1 MSVFRRRGWTRLV
14 AVLATLALVAAACG
28 GDDDDADATT
38 ATTTAE
44 TTAATTAE
52 TTAET
57 TAAETTAAT
66 TAETTAATTAEPTA
80 EARTLVIASNKQW
93 ESREP
98 WRIYDDTQSSPGLR
112 NVIEVLVDRD
122 PVTNDLV
129 PLLATSWEQIDDLT
143 WRFTIRDGV
152 RFHDGTPLTAED
164 VVHSINETWAE
175 SNAWTTRAFMS
186 SQITAE
192 LAGDLLVDV
201 KTEEKDPIIP
211 NRMYF
216 QGVWSERQFTEDR
229 ATWNVAPIGTGPYTI
244 VDDDPLVLNLAAN
257 PDWWGD
263 QALAF
268 DTVQIVYRPED
279 AVRLAAV
286 QTGEAHLGTWVTA
299 ESCRAAADIEGI
311 ECRSAPSVETMF
323 MKMDLRYGEDAGTV
337 LADRRVR
344 LAMRLA
350 VDFETIL
357 DTILGGQGVLAHQI
371 AGPSALGH
379 NPNLEPWPYDPERAK
394 ELLDEAA
401 ADGVPIYETTL
412 ENWLLVDWYQNSV
425 EIAEAVNEY
434 LRDVG
439 LDVELNVAERDIF
452 VSVVARKPP
461 EPRGYVFF
469 VGPHGN
475 EFMDYAASLNSQL
488 SCRSEPS
495 SVCVPEF
502 TEMIDEAATLTG
514 EARDEALQE
523 LARIAY
529 DNVYNPAVIHLSLS
543 YIADECLA
551 WSPPLDHRVRVKEM
565 GWSC

>member
-38 ATTTAE
+38 AATTAE

-52 TTAET
+52 TT
-57 TAAETTAAT
+57 TTAAT
-66 TAETTAATTAEPTA
+66 TADTTAET
-80 EARTLVIASNKQW
+80 RTLVIASNKQW

-122 PVTNDLV
+122 PVTNDLI
-129 PLLATSWEQIDDLT
+129 PMLATSWEQIDDLT

-152 RFHDGTPLTAED
+152 QFHDGTPLTAED
-164 VVHSINETWAE
+164 VVHSVNETWAE

-192 LAGDLLVDV
+192 VAGDLLVDV

-244 VDDDPLVLNLAAN
+244 VDDDPLTLNLETN
-257 PDWWGD
+257 PDWWGE

-279 AVRLAAV
+279 AVRLGAV
-286 QTGEAHLGTWVTA
+286 QTGEAHLGTWVSA
-299 ESCRAAADIEGI
+299 DSCRAAADIEGI

-337 LADRRVR
+337 MADKRVR

-350 VDFETIL
+350 VDFQTII

-379 NPNLEPWPYDPERAK
+379 NPNLKPWPYDPERAK

-401 ADGVPIYETTL
+401 ADGVPVYETTL
-412 ENWLLVDWYQNSV
+412 ENWLLIDWYQNSV
-425 EIAEAVNEY
+425 EIGEAVNGY

-439 LDVELNVAERDIF
+439 LDVELIVAERDIF

-475 EFMDYAASLNSQL
+475 EFMDYSASLSSQL
-488 SCRSEPS
+488 SCLREPS

-502 TEMIDEAATLTG
+502 TEMSSEAATLTG

-529 DNVYNPAVIHLSLS
+529 DEVYNPAAIHLNLS
-543 YIADECLA
+543 YIADECLV
-551 WSPPLDHRVRVKEM
+551 WSPPLDHRVRAKEM